1 MSNLTGQPLDRID
14 GILKVTGH
22 AHYAADFP
30 EPRLAHAVL
39 VTSTIAS
46 GTIASIDTRRA
57 QSIPCVLLVMTYQDA
72 MRLPNGGRPSLNP
85 PAGRH
90 LTLLQDNVVRY
101 SNEPVAVVVA
111 DTLEHATDA
120 ARHIEIAYSATPATL
135 DFASAKASAQAR

>member
-1 MSNLTGQPLDRID
+1 M
-14 GILKVTGH
+14 
-22 AHYAADFP
+22 P
-30 EPRLAHAVL
+30 EVHTRTDYVATRPYRLAHAVL

-46 GTIASIDTRRA
+46 GTITSIDSSPA
-57 QSIPCVLLVMTYQDA
+57 QSMPGVLLVMTYQSA
-72 MRLPNGGRPSLNP
+72 MRLPNGGRSPLKP

-120 ARHIEIAYSATPATL
+120 ARHVDIAYAPT
-135 DFASAKASAQAR
+135 QA